1 MGAEASYKKL
11 TLEISFDR
19 STFRRINHKILKN
32 SIIETRDIPF
42 DLTQYRIL
50 TKYQI
55 ISSKKSFL
63 SSGIGLAIAYPSS
76 AVQAIKQTYQ
86 NYYLYTGNGFCLNL
100 DYTHKLVKERLD
112 LYTGLTFQQFVLKK
126 ETYTL
131 GRYITKY
138 EIGMSQVKPFY
149 MISLGIKYRIGR
161 R

>member
-1 MGAEASYKKL
+1 M
-11 TLEISFDR
+11 
-19 STFRRINHKILKN
+19 
-32 SIIETRDIPF
+32 
-42 DLTQYRIL
+42 
-50 TKYQI
+50 
-55 ISSKKSFL
+55 
-63 SSGIGLAIAYPSS
+63 
-76 AVQAIKQTYQ
+76 
-86 NYYLYTGNGFCLNL
+86 NL

-112 LYTGLTFQQFVLKK
+112 LYTGLSFQQFVLKK